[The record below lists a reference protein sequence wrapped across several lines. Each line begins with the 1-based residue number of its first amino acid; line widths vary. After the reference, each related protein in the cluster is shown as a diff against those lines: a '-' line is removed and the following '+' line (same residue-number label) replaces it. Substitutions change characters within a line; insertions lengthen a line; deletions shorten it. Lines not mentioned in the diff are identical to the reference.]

1 MQSSTRCP
9 YCTRRYKSYQP
20 LINHLNSWHSELP
33 PIVSRAQTE
42 NFTFLSQDVDG
53 EEDNLD
59 TEGFILT
66 ASTKLPKIDL
76 ALTTLSPGQEHNCI
90 RDAGGLQAVGDLS
103 DGQANCA
110 LWTYDTQTFS
120 SAGKTLEDSGQPK
133 PVPPVASQMWAP
145 FSSAYDFKLASWFI
159 RSHTPSSYINEFFNS
174 ELAGEGRSSFTSTY
188 TLHKT
193 LKRMDSDMGQTS
205 WLQEEAIF

>member
-1 MQSSTRCP
+1 M
-9 YCTRRYKSYQP
+9 
-20 LINHLNSWHSELP
+20 
-33 PIVSRAQTE
+33 SRAQTE

-59 TEGFILT
+59 TEGFSLT
-66 ASTKLPKIDL
+66 ASTKLSKIDL

-110 LWTYDTQTFS
+110 LQTYDTQTFL

-133 PVPPVASQMWAP
+133 PIPSVASQMWAP
-145 FSSAYDFKLASWFI
+145 FSSTYDFKLAS
-159 RSHTPSSYINEFFNS
+159 
-174 ELAGEGRSSFTSTY
+174 
-188 TLHKT
+188 
-193 LKRMDSDMGQTS
+193 
-205 WLQEEAIF
+205 

>member
-20 LINHLNSWHSELP
+20 LINHLNSWHFKLP

-42 NFTFLSQDVDG
+42 NFTFLSQNVDG

-59 TEGFILT
+59 TEGFSLT
-66 ASTKLPKIDL
+66 ASTKLLKIDL
-76 ALTTLSPGQEHNCI
+76 ALTTLSPRQEYNCI

-103 DGQANCA
+103 DGQTNSA
-110 LWTYDTQTFS
+110 LRTYDTQTFP

-145 FSSAYDFKLASWFI
+145 FSSAYDFKLTSWFI
-159 RSHTPSSYINEFFNS
+159 CSHMLSSYINEFFNS
-174 ELAGEGRSSFTSTY
+174 VLAGKGQNSFTSAY

-193 LKRMDSDMGQTS
+193 LKSMDSDMEQTS
-205 WLQEEAIF
+205 